1 MDLMEMQMLQ
11 KLDEMKIEI
20 ARMEEQL
27 EAQQRPAHYKQG
39 KVYVALSLIGRPFI
53 LFGRADSYAFYGGVG
68 SNPVSFSLDTLSAS
82 PQGAIDAVWA
92 RDGGVYTFDTIREAM
107 TFFLEHLKEEE

>member
-11 KLDEMKIEI
+11 KLDEMKLEI

-27 EAQQRPAHYKQG
+27 KAQQRPAHYKQG

-53 LFGRADSYAFYGGVG
+53 LFGRADSYAFYAA
-68 SNPVSFSLDTLSAS
+68 SEATQVSFSLDTLSAS
-82 PQGAIDAVWA
+82 P
-92 RDGGVYTFDTIREAM
+92 
-107 TFFLEHLKEEE
+107 